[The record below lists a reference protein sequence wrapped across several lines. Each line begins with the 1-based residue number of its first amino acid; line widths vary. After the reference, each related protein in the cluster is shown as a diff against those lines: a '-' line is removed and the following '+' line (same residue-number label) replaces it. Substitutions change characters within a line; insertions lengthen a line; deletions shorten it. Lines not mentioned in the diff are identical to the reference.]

1 MVQSFNTNVLPT
13 NHFRCVFP
21 VTIFRML
28 CPTAK
33 VLFENYAN
41 AAREQFEAA
50 DALATLV
57 GKHGQFE
64 EAKKHAEQAHEKCSA
79 AHMAL
84 EKHWME
90 HSCRDGIAN
99 GS

>member
-1 MVQSFNTNVLPT
+1 MVESLNTNVRPT

-57 GKHGQFE
+57 GQHGQFE
-64 EAKKHAEQAHEKCSA
+64 KAKKHAEQAHEKCSIA
-79 AHMAL
+79 RLAL
-84 EKHWME
+84 EQHRVQHGCQK
-90 HSCRDGIAN
+90 GIAN

>member
-1 MVQSFNTNVLPT
+1 MVESLNTNVRPT

-57 GKHGQFE
+57 GQHGQLE

-84 EKHWME
+84 EKHPMSPSS
-90 HSCRDGIAN
+90 HHTIDH
-99 GS
+99 